1 MGSYTGGRLEGQAK
15 MVMVD
20 GTCRHCWVQRG
31 WLHGPCRWSDRKLDP
46 LSDSLQTF
54 HFVKHRG
61 VRQDGEQKLAYLGHY
76 AGGAPRGGS
85 ILMDGGSL
93 TDQCLDQH
101 FHRGLLDSHEGRR
114 MDTRKTGLKSRVY
127 WRQHC
132 LPLPRSLYC
141 PGWAVPSRYPC
152 LNEGRSGVKFFASGW
167 RFSSLFLIPL

>member
-1 MGSYTGGRLEGQAK
+1 MSGVFLCGCFDWTPSQHDPAYVQGGVKAVVGSYTGGRLEGQAK

-101 FHRGLLDSHEGRR
+101 FHRGLLDSHEGGR
-114 MDTRKTGLKSRVY
+114 MDARKTGLQS
-127 WRQHC
+127 
-132 LPLPRSLYC
+132 
-141 PGWAVPSRYPC
+141 
-152 LNEGRSGVKFFASGW
+152 
-167 RFSSLFLIPL
+167 